1 MNDLHADLAIIGSGF
16 GGTLTALILDRIGMR
31 PVLID
36 SDSHPRL
43 VLGESSTPLA
53 DMLLKSLAHKYC
65 LPRIEP
71 LAEFGTWQ
79 REYPHLAC
87 GLKRGFSYF
96 GHVPGQPFQPR
107 PDHANELLVAASF
120 VAEDADAHWFRP
132 DFDAFLVREAQTAG
146 IPFFDRTVVTS
157 LSGPEPWH
165 LDCRRGDETLAVT
178 ADFLIDASGTGGF
191 LARQLAIPSDLQQMR
206 TTSRALF
213 GHFTGVQSWHKL
225 LVAAG
230 GNTQE
235 HTFPCDDA
243 ALHHVFDGGWMYVLG
258 FNNGVTSAGFMID
271 SGKHPLDPMLSP
283 EDEWRMWL
291 DRYPSVTA
299 QFSGAKLTP
308 LCGSLRRTSRLQRRV
323 RRSVGPNWAMLPLA
337 AYTLDA
343 LHSSGNAHTL
353 YGIERLASIFERKLG
368 RDGFY
373 TALQEHERALQI
385 EIDLIDQLVHGCYLA
400 FSDFDLF
407 VSFAMFYF
415 AAAHNSEDLRRRGR
429 AEPGAAFLL
438 ADNPQ
443 FRRAVDTCYRRLIEL
458 TTAGPPSGENVREF
472 RNLVA
477 RSIEPFNIAGL
488 CDDSR
493 HNMYPF
499 IVPPNVRQ
507 DSSI

>member
-1 MNDLHADLAIIGSGF
+1 MSDLHADVAIIGSGF
-16 GGTLTALILDRIGMR
+16 GGTLTALILERIGLR

-36 SDSHPRL
+36 RASHPRL

-53 DMLLKSLAHKYC
+53 DMLLASLAHKYG
-65 LPRIEP
+65 LSRIAP

-79 REYPHLAC
+79 REYPNLPC

-96 GHVPGQPFQPR
+96 SHVPGQAFQPR

-120 VAEDADAHWFRP
+120 AAEDADTHWFRP

-146 IPFFDRTVVTS
+146 IPFFDRTLVTS
-157 LSGPEPWH
+157 LSEGEPWRLH
-165 LDCRRGDETLAVT
+165 CRRGDESLAIT
-178 ADFLIDASGTGGF
+178 ADFLIDASGAGGCI
-191 LARQLAIPSDLQQMR
+191 ARQLAIPLDPHRMR

-213 GHFTGVQSWHKL
+213 GHFTGVESWHKL

-230 GNTQE
+230 ANTNE

-258 FNNGVTSAGFMID
+258 FNNAVTSAGFMID
-271 SGKHPLDPMLSP
+271 SDRHPLDPNLSP

-291 DRYPSVTA
+291 DRYPSLAA
-299 QFSGAKLTP
+299 QFSRAELTP
-308 LCGSLRRTSRLQRRV
+308 LCGRLRRTPRLQRRA
-323 RRSVGPNWAMLPLA
+323 RRTVGPNWAMLPLA

-368 RDGFY
+368 RDEFY
-373 TALQEHERALQI
+373 AALQEHERTLQA
-385 EIDLIDQLVHGCYLA
+385 EIDLVDQIVHGCYRA
-400 FSDFDLF
+400 FSNFDLF

-415 AAAHNSEDLRRRGR
+415 AGAHNSEDQRRRGR
-429 AEPGAAFLL
+429 AESGTAFLM
-438 ADNPQ
+438 AGNVP
-443 FRRAVDTCYRRLIEL
+443 FRIAVDLCYDRLIEL
-458 TTAGPPSGENVREF
+458 TATGPPTAAGVREF
-472 RNLVA
+472 RDLVT
-477 RSIEPFNIAGL
+477 RSIGPFNIAGL

-499 IVPPNVRQ
+499 IVPH
-507 DSSI
+507 